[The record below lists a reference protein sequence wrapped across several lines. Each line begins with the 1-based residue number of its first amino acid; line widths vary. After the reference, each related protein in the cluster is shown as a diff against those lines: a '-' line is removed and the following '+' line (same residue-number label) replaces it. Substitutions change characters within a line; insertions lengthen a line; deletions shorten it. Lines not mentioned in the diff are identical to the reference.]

1 MLSLGLHRVR
11 RHATRFAQE
20 EDAQGLVE
28 YALILG
34 LIALG
39 VLVAM
44 TFLAGG
50 IGDAFEMIADHVES
64 VTTQEDP
71 IEVGRRHGRGWCK
84 KHGC

>member
-1 MLSLGLHRVR
+1 MLSPVLHLVR
-11 RHATRFAQE
+11 RQAARFAQE

-39 VLVAM
+39 VIVAM

-50 IGDAFEMIADHVES
+50 LGNAFEMIADHVEAA
-64 VTTQEDP
+64 VTQEDP
-71 IEVGRRHGRGWCK
+71 IEIGRRHGRGWCK